1 MPNKQP
7 PIRCVTQNGCMSALS
22 CVWKGLLSL
31 CVIAVMAVPAFAQP
45 LIDTVASID
54 SLVINADYVYVAK
67 IIKVR
72 DEPIPG
78 GSKMPGFNFEVE
90 EYLKSPM
97 VEELTPEIKQRGMF
111 VAPPTTKYKDW
122 MHRSC
127 RLLIIYNDSSPHHPT
142 VIELTPDRPDVFTAE
157 FRLLHDPDQIVQAAK
172 DAIERTPSNVMR
184 LCTLRLMVPRDL
196 YKGTRWED
204 GAGLMLE
211 VPADAQLEKWAT
223 ELLHDEN
230 PSNRMQAA
238 QSLRYFKSERNA
250 RMIAKLLNDPVADVR
265 YAASQTLKRWGVEAE
280 PPVPRSEE

>member
-1 MPNKQP
+1 MKLQ
-7 PIRCVTQNGCMSALS
+7 IRISLVVCLVFAVLIVPLANFAL
-22 CVWKGLLSL
+22 
-31 CVIAVMAVPAFAQP
+31 AQP

-78 GSKMPGFNFEVE
+78 GSKMPGFDFEVE

-97 VEELTPEIKQRGMF
+97 GEELTPEIRQRGMF
-111 VAPPTTKYKDW
+111 VTSPTTKYKDW
-122 MHRSC
+122 MQRSC
-127 RLLIIYNDSSPHHPT
+127 RLLIIYDDSSRHHPT
-142 VIELTPDRPDVFTAE
+142 VIELTPGSLDIFTAE
-157 FRLLHDPDQIVQAAK
+157 FRLLHDPSQIVQAAK
-172 DAIERTPSNVMR
+172 DAIERTPSNVVR

-223 ELLHDEN
+223 ELLHHESS
-230 PSNRMQAA
+230 SNRLQAV

-250 RMIAKLLNDPVADVR
+250 RMVSKLLNDPVSDVR
-265 YAASQTLKRWGVEAE
+265 HVATQTLKRWEMEAE
-280 PPVPRSEE
+280 IPVLRRGE